1 MAEKRTKDST
11 ARDASG
17 RPRPDAG
24 SQTPDAQES
33 TGAPP
38 ARQQQGASRQSNS
51 TPQQG
56 ALDAARPLEPESA
69 QIVGEMA
76 EAAAGGAEVFE
87 IAVLPLQ
94 QTTLFPGTVIPL
106 AAGRPR
112 SVAAVEAALSTEEK
126 LLACVTVREG
136 RGGPEGEATP
146 PADLYEVGTLVMI
159 KRMMRS
165 DEGLQLIVHGTE
177 RVRVVKWM
185 QTDPHIRARVRIL
198 PPPVKRDDETVE
210 ALFRNVQALNQ
221 RVLAMLPEVP
231 PEIRTAVLSSNDPT
245 QLTYFLASILN
256 LGVEQEQQMLE
267 ADTVDEL
274 LQIAYARLTR
284 EVEIMELRTKIAAE
298 AQGEMSKAQRD
309 YFLRQQM
316 KAIQK
321 ELGEDEGGERAE
333 AELLRE
339 RLERAA
345 LPDEVRKEAE
355 RELKRLERLPQAAPD
370 YHVIRTWLEFIL
382 ELPWLKSSED
392 KLDLEE
398 ARRILDEDHYG
409 LEEIKERILEFLAV
423 VKLRRDSKS
432 PILCFVGPPGVGKT
446 SLGRSIARALGREFE
461 RLSLGGVRDEAELR
475 GHRRTYIGAMPGR
488 IIQSLRRAGVNNPVM
503 MLDEIDKLGMDY
515 RGDPTAALLEILDPQ
530 QNNTFI
536 DHYLDLPF
544 DLSKVFF
551 IATANQLGPIPAPL
565 RDRMEIIYLAG
576 YSDQEK
582 LHIARQYLV
591 PRQTRENGLREDQ
604 LEITDDALMHI
615 AARYTREAGV
625 RQLERTV
632 GRVARKAA
640 LRVAQ
645 GQAEHVRVDAA
656 DIKELLGAPR
666 FYPEEARKDMPT
678 GVATGM
684 VWTEAGGQLLFIEAT
699 LLPGSSGLTMTGQ
712 LGEVMQ
718 ESARAARSYL
728 WSHAAEFGIDA
739 QMFKN
744 YGEHI
749 HVPAGA
755 IPKDGPSAGVAITS
769 ALASLMTGR
778 RVRNDTAMTGEITL
792 SGLVFPVG
800 GIKEKVMA
808 AHRAG
813 LRRVVLPAR
822 NEPATE
828 DIPEDVRRELDFVYV
843 SRIGEALDQT
853 LEKLVAQT
861 PPPPDP
867 KAEEG
872 RGPQQQQTEPE
883 PVRARGR

>member
-1 MAEKRTKDST
+1 MADKT
-11 ARDASG
+11 ARG
-17 RPRPDAG
+17 E
-24 SQTPDAQES
+24 QEQEAPAAAAANP
-33 TGAPP
+33 GAPET
-38 ARQQQGASRQSNS
+38 
-51 TPQQG
+51 TPQEALHESKEAGTGG
-56 ALDAARPLEPESA
+56 AYVTPA
-69 QIVGEMA
+69 GA
-76 EAAAGGAEVFE
+76 EAEGAASEVFE

-94 QTTLFPGTVIPL
+94 QTTMFPGTVIPL

-112 SVAAVEAALSTEEK
+112 SVTAVEATLATEEK

-136 RGGPEGEATP
+136 RGAPETEATP
-146 PADLYEVGTLVMI
+146 PADLYEAGTLVMV
-159 KRMMRS
+159 KRMMRTP
-165 DEGLQLIVHGTE
+165 EGLQLIVHGTE
-177 RVRVVKWM
+177 RVRIVKWT
-185 QTDPHIRARVRIL
+185 QTDPHIRARVRIM
-198 PPPVKRDDETVE
+198 PAPVVRDADAVE
-210 ALFRNVQALNQ
+210 ALTRNVQSLVQ
-221 RVLAMLPEVP
+221 RALAMLPEIP
-231 PEIRTAVLSSNDPT
+231 PEVRNAVLSANDPV
-245 QLTYFLASILN
+245 QLSYFLGSILN

-267 ADTVDEL
+267 AETVDDL
-274 LQIAYARLTR
+274 LQIAYGRLAH
-284 EVEIMELRTKIAAE
+284 EIEIMELRTKIAAE

-321 ELGEDEGGERAE
+321 ELGEDENGEEAE
-333 AELLRE
+333 AEMLRE
-339 RLERAA
+339 RLGAA
-345 LPDEVRKEAE
+345 DLPEEVRKEAD
-355 RELKRLERLPQAAPD
+355 RELRRLERLPQAAPD
-370 YHVIRTWLEFIL
+370 YHVIRTWLEFII
-382 ELPWLKSSED
+382 ELPWNKSSED
-392 KLDLEE
+392 KLDLTE
-398 ARRILDEDHYG
+398 ARRVLDEDHYG
-409 LEEIKERILEFLAV
+409 LEDIKERILEFLAV

-446 SLGRSIARALGREFE
+446 SLGMSVARALGRQFE

-488 IIQSLRRAGVNNPVM
+488 IIQALRRSGVNNPVM
-503 MLDEIDKLGMDY
+503 MLDEIDKLGNDF
-515 RGDPTAALLEILDPQ
+515 RGDPASALLEILDPQ
-530 QNNTFI
+530 QNHTFR

-551 IATANQLGPIPAPL
+551 IATANQLAPIPSPL
-565 RDRMEIIYLAG
+565 RDRMEIVGLAG

-591 PRQTRENGLREDQ
+591 PRQTRENGLTEGQ
-604 LEITDDALMHI
+604 LEITDAALSFI

-640 LRVAQ
+640 LRIAE
-645 GQAEHVRVDAA
+645 GQTERIVVGPD
-656 DIKELLGAPR
+656 DLKEMLGAPR
-666 FYPEEARKDMPT
+666 FYPEEARKEMPT

-684 VWTEAGGQLLFIEAT
+684 AWTETGGQLLFIEAT
-699 LLPGSSGLTMTGQ
+699 LLPGSSGLQLTGQ

-728 WSHAAEFGIDA
+728 WSHAAEFGIEP

-744 YGEHI
+744 YGVHT

-769 ALASLMTGR
+769 AFASLMTGR

-800 GIKEKVMA
+800 GIKEKVLA

-822 NEPATE
+822 NEPDTE
-828 DIPEDVRRELDFVYV
+828 DIPDDVRAELEIVYV
-843 SRIGEALDQT
+843 SRIGEALEQT
-853 LEKLVAQT
+853 LEKLVAQ
-861 PPPPDP
+861 PPPPADP
-867 KAEEG
+867 QAEESRAG
-872 RGPQQQQTEPE
+872 AQHTEPE